1 MVLDSI
7 CIEIRILARTS
18 TGLCW
23 PTYPLTSYFLLPLA
37 SILDRTKKNGNDVL
51 HTQKERAA
59 CIQKSVVR
67 FQKRI
72 GFCLRSL
79 RTMECRKQKAKCA
92 FVCMFN
98 AQINCNTCPFRN
110 NGTGRSKYWC
120 NGNKQWMRIAL
131 GFCRKKKE
139 EKKCAKSVYVWEYFA
154 SITNW
159 NSVSVNAL
167 CILTFLWALEW
178 KRQKEP
184 LVQHRS
190 RYSYDIKRGTMCYI
204 KMG

>member
-1 MVLDSI
+1 MTTSVQLSHLHPNRERRKNNCRFVHEKNIKRVLTSI
-7 CIEIRILARTS
+7 VRYCIEIRILARTS

-51 HTQKERAA
+51 HIQKECTA

-72 GFCLRSL
+72 GFCLRSV

-110 NGTGRSKYWC
+110 VHQQQQ
-120 NGNKQWMRIAL
+120 KQQRH
-131 GFCRKKKE
+131 R
-139 EKKCAKSVYVWEYFA
+139 EK
-154 SITNW
+154 
-159 NSVSVNAL
+159 
-167 CILTFLWALEW
+167 
-178 KRQKEP
+178 
-184 LVQHRS
+184 
-190 RYSYDIKRGTMCYI
+190 
-204 KMG
+204 